1 MRKMPMLN
9 GGCFLKIYIAGNT
22 GLPERERDVMKLVL
36 HRLQSFFFVLP
47 GQIQEKPWKVCLEMM
62 NENIHCWSTGRRQS
76 GRL

>member
-1 MRKMPMLN
+1 MKM
-9 GGCFLKIYIAGNT
+9 YIAGNT
-22 GLPERERDVMKLVL
+22 APPERERDVMRLVL

-62 NENIHCWSTGRRQS
+62 NENLRSGSAGRRQS